1 MDIVTLLYNNYYELH
16 YNISGPQPSLQ
27 PPDQPPKYLSL
38 RVKPALL
45 QLIKWTEGS
54 ERKRF
59 FLIEKIANKWRD
71 LGRLLLIEEAQL
83 EGISGQ
89 YQNNVN
95 ECCRAVLTKWQEN
108 PPSAYP
114 ATWGGLIELM
124 EDCQLPEV
132 VKELKEV
139 LNKAD
144 LS

>member
-1 MDIVTLLYNNYYELH
+1 M
-16 YNISGPQPSLQ
+16 SPPQP
-27 PPDQPPKYLSL
+27 PCDQPPRYSSL
-38 RVKPALL
+38 RVKSALL

-54 ERKRF
+54 EKKRF

-89 YQNNVN
+89 YQNNIN

-108 PPSAYP
+108 PPPAYS
-114 ATWGGLIELM
+114 ATWGGLIELL
-124 EDCQLPEV
+124 EDCQLSEV
-132 VKELKEV
+132 VKELQEV
-139 LNKAD
+139 LSKAN